1 MDLARELS
9 ALAANVEWPGTPE
22 LRLSL
27 EPSPRRAGRRA
38 VFAAV
43 ALAVLLAVGV
53 AFAVPQSRAAILRF
67 FHLGAVTIQVVDR
80 LPAAQERPLTA
91 GLGPVIGRAEAR
103 TLIPDL
109 LLPALTPPPPL
120 HRGGGAAVSAV
131 FELDGEPV
139 LLSEFGYGAGFIKKV
154 VGGAGGGVE
163 WTDVNGATAAWIPG
177 PHNVYLPGGT
187 LPPRLAGNVLVW
199 ERGAVTY
206 RLEGRSL
213 TKSAALELARSL
225 GHE

>member
-9 ALAANVEWPGTPE
+9 ALAAHVEWPATPE

-27 EPSPRRAGRRA
+27 EHAPRRRSRRT

-53 AFAVPQSRAAILRF
+53 ALAVPQSRAAILRF

-103 TLIPDL
+103 ALIPDV
-109 LLPALTPPPPL
+109 LLPPLTPQPPL
-120 HRGGGAAVSAV
+120 HRDGGAAVSLV
-131 FELDGEPV
+131 FELEGEPV
-139 LLSEFGYGAGFIKKV
+139 LLSEFGYGAGLMKKV
-154 VGGAGGGVE
+154 VGGAGGAVE
-163 WTDVNGATAAWIPG
+163 WTDVNGATAAWLPG
-177 PHNVYLPGGT
+177 PHDVYLPGT
-187 LPPRLAGNVLVW
+187 VPPRLAGSVLVW

-213 TKSAALELARSL
+213 SRSAALELARSL
-225 GHE
+225 RHD